1 MSTDTRFDLSLDPRG
16 LSRTGLSVWP
26 DTRGHG
32 HRVSVHRTA
41 PARRGSHRA
50 AGGRGAHAG
59 ASGRDIQEP
68 TSQRQLFWPMRAAG
82 RMFTRNCACRMI
94 MICESRRRKRKNGTA
109 PAHRPEGLRAETAPR
124 IACHGALVQHFIPKV
139 GAAVVGID
147 KVGGHLY
154 FAPLGRPTRTSL
166 AFGPESRGTGF
177 RLSPLVIRRG

>member
-1 MSTDTRFDLSLDPRG
+1 MY
-16 LSRTGLSVWP
+16 LSRRNAGESPAGTSGVTCSMTGGGHVDRHEFRSQPRSAWPLPPGLSVWP

-109 PAHRPEGLRAETAPR
+109 PRTSPR
-124 IACHGALVQHFIPKV
+124 
-139 GAAVVGID
+139 GAAGRDGAAHCVPRRHDASSTV
-147 KVGGHLY
+147 LY
-154 FAPLGRPTRTSL
+154 
-166 AFGPESRGTGF
+166 PESGCC
-177 RLSPLVIRRG
+177 SIRNR

>member
-68 TSQRQLFWPMRAAG
+68 A
-82 RMFTRNCACRMI
+82 
-94 MICESRRRKRKNGTA
+94 SRRRVFL
-109 PAHRPEGLRAETAPR
+109 PARATGRIFTRDCDDRMITVCRSLPRCKGSMGRRPD
-124 IACHGALVQHFIPKV
+124 IAHEEPAGGAAAHCVAGVGQELLVQYFIRKWV
-139 GAAVVGID
+139 
-147 KVGGHLY
+147 LQC
-154 FAPLGRPTRTSL
+154 
-166 AFGPESRGTGF
+166 
-177 RLSPLVIRRG
+177 